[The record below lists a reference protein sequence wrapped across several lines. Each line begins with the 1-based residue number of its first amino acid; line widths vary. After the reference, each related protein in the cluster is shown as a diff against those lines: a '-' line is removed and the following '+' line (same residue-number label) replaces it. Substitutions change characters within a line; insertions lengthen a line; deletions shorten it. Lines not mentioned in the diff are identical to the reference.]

1 MQKRKDHKGRVLKDG
16 ETYRKNDGLYMYR
29 WIGGD
34 KKRHA
39 VYCSTLEG
47 LRNSMYPCQSRAVE
61 N

>member
-47 LRNSMYPCQSRAVE
+47 LLWMMEQA
-61 N
+61 

>member
-34 KKRHA
+34 KKRHEEDGR
-39 VYCSTLEG
+39 EG
-47 LRNSMYPCQSRAVE
+47 LNLLMVDDRIPVGAKLY
-61 N
+61 